1 MRILIAWGESMD
13 NLCAFMHIN
22 ETNLNLRKQFI
33 HLTEDD
39 VRILK
44 RLQPWAERVADTIA
58 KEFYD
63 VQFAFPPTRGFFERY
78 AQKKGIT
85 LEQLRQ
91 GLEKTQAQYFRD
103 IFQEAANGGRFGTDY
118 FERRLR
124 IGYAHVVIDLPQK
137 WYVGSYTTYQRLVRK
152 HLQRAFRWKPAFRAR
167 AEEVIFKVFNY
178 DMQAVTDSYLIY
190 LIHTFGVDTSTL
202 APDTDEDISEY
213 TGQAHR
219 QMQDLLKALEGI
231 GKGDLSVRLSTGSHR
246 SDTLVANLDRARQAL
261 ADTLADVRRVAREVQ
276 DHVQHTNELLQAF
289 VSSDSA
295 GGDSVVDL
303 LHQLQKA
310 VQEVAKGAEQTA
322 LSASRGVESVSAIVE
337 DIRAMADQLLGAQQ
351 TANEVGQVA
360 EQGRQGLRQSEQAM
374 QSLEKDT
381 RVLAEQLQ
389 QLVTMASNIGSILGT
404 IEEIAG
410 QTNLLALNAA
420 IEAARAGEHGRGFAV
435 VADEVRRL
443 AEQSAQA
450 TQQIKRIIDEVTA
463 QAQAAAQAMDA
474 NLAAVSDGVR
484 QSLQVGQGLAE
495 ILQAV
500 DSIIQQVQ
508 QSASSVERVQTNAQ
522 QMLSEIEH
530 IAAIAQESSA
540 AAEEMLASSTNAVDS
555 ITRIVD
561 NVSVEAEGLNGVVD
575 KLRFS
580 VGKFVLTQEEANDI
594 HRKVDIFKQAHLRWV
609 ERLEN
614 LLYRGVKIPREE
626 LVSHKNC
633 ALGQWYYSFGMQQYA
648 HLPEFRAVEPPHEK
662 LHAIARQIVDCV
674 DRSDKAQ
681 AERLLEQ
688 ARSVSKEIAAG
699 LDRLREAAERE
710 GGTSLPRAA

>member
-1 MRILIAWGESMD
+1 MD
-13 NLCAFMHIN
+13 SLCAFMHIN
-22 ETNLNLRKQFI
+22 EANLALRKQFVN
-33 HLTEDD
+33 LTEED

-44 RLQPWAERVADTIA
+44 QLQPWAERVADAIA
-58 KEFYD
+58 RQFYD
-63 VQFAFPPTRGFFERY
+63 VQFDFQPTREFFERY

-103 IFQEAANGGRFGTDY
+103 IFREAANGGQFGTDY

-137 WYVGSYTTYQRLVRK
+137 WYVGSYTIYQRLVRQY
-152 HLQRAFRWKPAFRAR
+152 LQRDFRWKPSFRAR
-167 AEEVIFKVFNY
+167 AEEAIFKVFNY
-178 DMQAVTDSYLIY
+178 DMQAVTDSYL
-190 LIHTFGVDTSTL
+190 LNLMQTFGIALDAVQLVAQQADVTEHIGAIQQKMRRL
-202 APDTDEDISEY
+202 AV
-213 TGQAHR
+213 
-219 QMQDLLKALEGI
+219 ALESLGR
-231 GKGDLSVRLSTGSHR
+231 GDLSVQVGDVNQQVDSLVSRFDTGI
-246 SDTLVANLDRARQAL
+246 VNLRGTIQETR
-261 ADTLADVRRVAREVQ
+261 TMVREVQ
-276 DHVQHTNELLQAF
+276 DHVRRTNELLQAF

-337 DIRAMADQLLGAQQ
+337 DIRVMSEQLLGAQQ

-381 RVLAEQLQ
+381 RILAEQLQ
-389 QLVTMASNIGSILGT
+389 QLVTMASNIGGILST

-450 TQQIKRIIDEVTA
+450 TQEIKKIIDEVTA
-463 QAQAAAQAMDA
+463 QAQTAAQAMDA
-474 NLAAVSDGVR
+474 NLNAVSDGVK

-495 ILQAV
+495 ILHAV
-500 DSIIQQVQ
+500 ENIIQQVQ

-555 ITRIVD
+555 ITRVVD
-561 NVSVEAEGLNGVVD
+561 SVSVEAEGLYGVVD

-580 VGKFVLTQEEANDI
+580 LGKFVLTQEEANDI

-609 ERLEN
+609 ERLEK
-614 LLYRGVKIPREE
+614 LIYQGVKIPREE

-633 ALGQWYYSFGMQQYA
+633 ALGQWYYSFGMQHYA
-648 HLPEFRAVEPPHEK
+648 HLAEFRAIEPPHEK
-662 LHAIARQIVDCV
+662 LHAIARQIVDCI
-674 DRSDKAQ
+674 DRGDKAQ

-688 ARSVSKEIAAG
+688 VRAISKEIVAG

-710 GGTSLPRAA
+710 SGTFLPRAA

>member
-1 MRILIAWGESMD
+1 ME
-13 NLCAFMHIN
+13 NLCAFMRIN
-22 ETNLNLRKQFI
+22 ENNLALRRQFVN
-33 HLTEDD
+33 LTEED

-44 RLQPWAERVADTIA
+44 QLQPWAERVADAVA

-63 VQFAFPPTRGFFERY
+63 AQFAFAPTRAFFERY

-85 LEQLRQ
+85 LERLRQ

-103 IFQEAANGGRFGTDY
+103 IFAEAAGSGQFGTDY

-124 IGYAHVVIDLPQK
+124 IGYVHVEIDLPQK
-137 WYVGSYTTYQRLVRK
+137 WYVGSYAIYQRLVRK
-152 HLQRAFRWKPAFRAR
+152 YLRRDFRWKPAFRAR
-167 AEEVIFKVFNY
+167 AEEAIFKVFNY
-178 DMQAVTDSYLIY
+178 DMQAVTDSYL
-190 LIHTFGVDTSTL
+190 LNLMQTFGIAVDIAGTVGEQSDVTEHVGEIQQKMKRL
-202 APDTDEDISEY
+202 A
-213 TGQAHR
+213 A
-219 QMQDLLKALEGI
+219 ALESLGH
-231 GKGDLSVRLSTGSHR
+231 GDLSIRVSEAEQRMDSLVSRFDAGIASL
-246 SDTLVANLDRARQAL
+246 SDTIQETRTMV
-261 ADTLADVRRVAREVQ
+261 REVQ
-276 DHVQHTNELLQAF
+276 EHVKRTSELLQSF
-289 VSSDSA
+289 VSSDNA
-295 GGDSVVDL
+295 GSDSVVDL

-337 DIRAMADQLLGAQQ
+337 DIRVMSNHLLEAQQ
-351 TANEVGQVA
+351 TANDVGQVA
-360 EQGRQGLRQSEQAM
+360 EQGRQGLQRSEQAM
-374 QSLEKDT
+374 KNLEQDT
-381 RVLAEQLQ
+381 RTLAEQLQ

-450 TQQIKRIIDEVTA
+450 TQQIKQIIDEVTA
-463 QAQAAAQAMDA
+463 QAQTAAQAMDT
-474 NLAAVSDGVR
+474 NLAAVSDGVK

-495 ILQAV
+495 ILHAV
-500 DSIIQQVQ
+500 ESIIRQVQ

-540 AAEEMLASSTNAVDS
+540 AAEEMLASSTNAVES
-555 ITRIVD
+555 ITRVVD
-561 NVSVEAEGLNGVVD
+561 SASVEAEGLYGVVD

-580 VGKFVLTQEEANDI
+580 LGKFMLTQEEANEV

-609 ERLEN
+609 ERLES
-614 LLYRGVKIPREE
+614 LVYRGVRIPREE
-626 LVSHKNC
+626 LVSHTNC
-633 ALGQWYYSFGMQQYA
+633 ALGQWYYSFGEKHYG
-648 HLPEFRAVEPPHEK
+648 HLPEFRAIEPPHEK
-662 LHAIARQIVDCV
+662 LHQTARQIVDCI
-674 DRSDKAQ
+674 DRNDRAQ

-688 ARSVSKEIAAG
+688 VRGISREIVAA
-699 LDRLREAAERE
+699 LDRLREAAERQE
-710 GGTSLPRAA
+710 ASSLPRAA

>member
-1 MRILIAWGESMD
+1 MD
-13 NLCAFMHIN
+13 NLCTFMHIN
-22 ETNLNLRKQFI
+22 ESNLSLRRRFI
-33 HLTEDD
+33 DLNEDD
-39 VRILK
+39 IRILK
-44 RLQPWAERVADTIA
+44 GLRPWAERVADKIA

-63 VQFAFPPTRGFFERY
+63 VQFAFLPTREFFERH
-78 AQKKGIT
+78 AQKKGIS

-103 IFQEAANGGRFGTDY
+103 IFQEAANGGRFGRDY
-118 FERRLR
+118 FEKRLR
-124 IGYAHVVIDLPQK
+124 IGYVHVVIDLPQK
-137 WYVGSYTTYQRLVRK
+137 WYVGSYTLYQRLVRK
-152 HLQRAFRWKPAFRAR
+152 YLQRDFRWKPSFRAR
-167 AEEVIFKVFNY
+167 AEEAIFKVFNY
-178 DMQAVTDSYLIY
+178 DMQAVTDSYL
-190 LIHTFGVDTSTL
+190 LNLMQTFGIAVDAVQSVVQQADITEHVAEIQQMMRRL
-202 APDTDEDISEY
+202 AF
-213 TGQAHR
+213 
-219 QMQDLLKALEGI
+219 ALESLGR
-231 GKGDLSVRLSTGSHR
+231 GDLTVRVGTSKHLTESLVSRFDAG
-246 SDTLVANLDRARQAL
+246 VANLAETIQN
-261 ADTLADVRRVAREVQ
+261 TRRMAYAMQE
-276 DHVQHTNELLQAF
+276 HVQRTNELLQAF

-337 DIRAMADQLLGAQQ
+337 DIRIMSEQLLGAQQ
-351 TANEVGQVA
+351 TANEVGKVA
-360 EQGRQGLRQSEQAM
+360 EQGRAGLKQSEQAM

-389 QLVTMASNIGSILGT
+389 QLVAMASNIGGILST

-450 TQQIKRIIDEVTA
+450 TQQIKKIIDEVTT
-463 QAQAAAQAMDA
+463 QAHAAAQAMDA
-474 NLAAVSDGVR
+474 NLTAVSDGVK
-484 QSLQVGQGLAE
+484 QSLEVGQGLAE
-495 ILQAV
+495 ILHAV
-500 DSIIQQVQ
+500 ESIIRQVQ

-555 ITRIVD
+555 ITRVVD
-561 NVSVEAEGLNGVVD
+561 NIGTEAEGLYGVVD

-580 VGKFVLTQEEANDI
+580 LGKFVLTQEEANDI
-594 HRKVDIFKQAHLRWV
+594 HRKIDIFKQAHLRWV
-609 ERLEN
+609 ERLEG
-614 LLYRGVKIPREE
+614 LVYRGVKIPREE
-626 LVSHKNC
+626 LVSHHNC
-633 ALGQWYYSFGMQQYA
+633 ALGQWYYSFGVQRYG
-648 HLPEFRAVEPPHEK
+648 HLSEFRAIELPHEK
-662 LHAIARQIVDCV
+662 LHTIARQIVDCI
-674 DRSDKAQ
+674 DRGDRAQ

-688 ARSVSKEIAAG
+688 VRGMSQEIVAG
-699 LDRLREAAERE
+699 LERLREAAERE
-710 GGTSLPRAA
+710 DQSSLPRAA